1 MTKECKQQFTLR
13 ITQANST
20 QLIVILYEMTLQ
32 YLADGEQAVDDA
44 GLVEAVHRARG
55 CIKELLN
62 SLHREYSPA
71 GELSR
76 LYLFCLRRLAVCEVR
91 RDRTILEEI
100 RKVIAPLCDAY
111 RQIQDQDTSGPVMNN
126 SQTVYA
132 GLTYGRNQLTEN
144 MADQARIG
152 ECWYR
157 FFSRSAGCRAASSV
171 RC

>member
-100 RKVIAPLCDAY
+100 RKVIASLCDAY

-144 MADQARIG
+144 MADQGTNRG
-152 ECWYR
+152 ML
-157 FFSRSAGCRAASSV
+157 V
-171 RC
+171 

>member
-76 LYLFCLRRLAVCEVR
+76 LYLFCLRRLAVCEVC

-144 MADQARIG
+144 MADQGTNRG
-152 ECWYR
+152 ML
-157 FFSRSAGCRAASSV
+157 V
-171 RC
+171 

>member
-32 YLADGEQAVDDA
+32 YLADGEQAADDA
-44 GLVEAVHRARG
+44 GLAEAVHRARG

-111 RQIQDQDTSGPVMNN
+111 RQIQAVSLECPSYCWLLKIRVALVAGLNPTSHDTS
-126 SQTVYA
+126 
-132 GLTYGRNQLTEN
+132 
-144 MADQARIG
+144 
-152 ECWYR
+152 
-157 FFSRSAGCRAASSV
+157 
-171 RC
+171 

>member
-13 ITQANST
+13 ITQANAT

-32 YLADGEQAVDDA
+32 YLTDGEQAADEA
-44 GLVEAVHRARG
+44 GLLDAVRRARG
-55 CIKELLN
+55 CVKELLN

-71 GELSR
+71 LELSS
-76 LYLFCLRRLAVCEVR
+76 LYLYCIRRLAYCEAKGDKAALKDV
-91 RDRTILEEI
+91 

-111 RQIQDQDTSGPVMNN
+111 RQIQDQNTSGPVMNN

-144 MADQARIG
+144 MADQGSNRG
-152 ECWYR
+152 ML
-157 FFSRSAGCRAASSV
+157 V
-171 RC
+171 

>member
-62 SLHREYSPA
+62 SLHREYSLA

-144 MADQARIG
+144 MADQGTNRG
-152 ECWYR
+152 ML
-157 FFSRSAGCRAASSV
+157 V
-171 RC
+171 

>member
-44 GLVEAVHRARG
+44 GLAEAVHRARG

-71 GELSR
+71 GELS
-76 LYLFCLRRLAVCEVR
+76 RLAVCEVR

-144 MADQARIG
+144 MADQGTNRG
-152 ECWYR
+152 ML
-157 FFSRSAGCRAASSV
+157 V
-171 RC
+171 

>member
-71 GELSR
+71 GELCR

-144 MADQARIG
+144 MADQGTNRG
-152 ECWYR
+152 ML
-157 FFSRSAGCRAASSV
+157 V
-171 RC
+171 